1 MGKSFDSVES
11 VESYLSDPRWD
22 NIKRDYDANG
32 ISSLRSPF
40 QVVNTIS
47 EEGSKSLLNLLQRD
61 DCWVSGLGAATT
73 QQAVQMFNLSYE
85 IIYISGWQVAAESN
99 NGENTY
105 PDLSLYPSDSTPNL
119 INKINNTLVRKISE
133 HKEGILPPIVADA
146 ESGFGGVYSV
156 FNLTSQFI
164 KAGVSG
170 LHFEDQLASEK
181 KCGHMGGKVV
191 IPTHEYIKKLNSAR
205 LSSDVLGSPVVLI
218 ARTDALHASLITSDF
233 DDDDREFLSNKRTS
247 DGYFSIKDN
256 HGLAIKKAL
265 RYAEYADVIWCE
277 TNTPDLGF
285 AKEFAD
291 EIRKVFPDKILAYN
305 LQFVSLAGFHSLA
318 SSMYELAKNYKGGD
332 MSAIVSLQE
341 KEIQLSEEGYTAIKH
356 QQEVGGN
363 YYETIGEVLLGEESE
378 LLSTKD
384 STESDQ
390 F

>member
-1 MGKSFDSVES
+1 MNNNFDSLES
-11 VESYLSDPRWD
+11 VDSYLSDPRWD
-22 NIKRDYDANG
+22 YIKRDYDANG

-40 QVVNTIS
+40 RVVNTIS

-105 PDLSLYPSDSTPNL
+105 PDLSLYPSNSTPNF

-133 HKEGILPPIVADA
+133 HKEGVLPPIVADA

-191 IPTHEYIKKLNSAR
+191 IPTHEYIKKLNSSR
-205 LSSDVLGSPVVLI
+205 LASDVLGSPVLLI

-265 RYAEYADVIWCE
+265 RYSEYADVIWCE

-291 EIRKVFPDKILAYN
+291 EIK
-305 LQFVSLAGFHSLA
+305 SLLVIRAVKWQRHYFLKSR
-318 SSMYELAKNYKGGD
+318 S
-332 MSAIVSLQE
+332 
-341 KEIQLSEEGYTAIKH
+341 
-356 QQEVGGN
+356 
-363 YYETIGEVLLGEESE
+363 
-378 LLSTKD
+378 
-384 STESDQ
+384 
-390 F
+390 

>member
-1 MGKSFDSVES
+1 MSNNFDSLES
-11 VESYLSDPRWD
+11 IESYLSNPRWE
-22 NIKRDYDANG
+22 NIKRDYDAKG

-40 QVVNTIS
+40 HIVNTIS
-47 EEGSKSLLNLLQRD
+47 EEGSKSLINLLQRD

-73 QQAVQMFNLSYE
+73 QQAVQMFNLNYE

-105 PDLSLYPSDSTPNL
+105 PDLSLYPSNSTPNFV
-119 INKINNTLVRKISE
+119 NKINNTLVRKISE
-133 HKEGILPPIVADA
+133 HKKGALPPVLADA

-191 IPTHEYIKKLNSAR
+191 IPTHEYIKKLNSSR
-205 LSSDVLGSPVVLI
+205 LASDVLGSPVVLI

-247 DGYFSIKDN
+247 DGYFTIKDN
-256 HGLAIKKAL
+256 HGLAVRKAI

-291 EIRKVFPDKILAYN
+291 EIRNVFPNKILAYN
-305 LQFVSLAGFHSLA
+305 CSPSFNWVGKFNENDIKEFQKNLFELGYKLQFVSLAGFHSLA
-318 SSMYELAKNYKGGD
+318 SSMYEL
-332 MSAIVSLQE
+332 SL
-341 KEIQLSEEGYTAIKH
+341 IHI
-356 QQEVGGN
+356 
-363 YYETIGEVLLGEESE
+363 
-378 LLSTKD
+378 
-384 STESDQ
+384 
-390 F
+390 

>member
-1 MGKSFDSVES
+1 MSYSFDSLES

-47 EEGSKSLLNLLQRD
+47 EEGSTSLLNLLQRD

-105 PDLSLYPSDSTPNL
+105 PDLSLYPSDSTPNF

-133 HKEGILPPIVADA
+133 HKTRALPPIVADA

-170 LHFEDQLASEK
+170 IHFEDQLASEK
-181 KCGHMGGKVV
+181 KCGHMGGKVI
-191 IPTHEYIKKLNSAR
+191 IPTHEYLKKLNSSR
-205 LSSDVLGSPVVLI
+205 LASDVLGSPIVLI
-218 ARTDALHASLITSDF
+218 ARTDALHA
-233 DDDDREFLSNKRTS
+233 
-247 DGYFSIKDN
+247 
-256 HGLAIKKAL
+256 
-265 RYAEYADVIWCE
+265 
-277 TNTPDLGF
+277 
-285 AKEFAD
+285 
-291 EIRKVFPDKILAYN
+291 
-305 LQFVSLAGFHSLA
+305 
-318 SSMYELAKNYKGGD
+318 
-332 MSAIVSLQE
+332 
-341 KEIQLSEEGYTAIKH
+341 
-356 QQEVGGN
+356 
-363 YYETIGEVLLGEESE
+363 
-378 LLSTKD
+378 
-384 STESDQ
+384 
-390 F
+390 